1 MGNMG
6 HELVSAATLEQRGI
20 MPKGTAYK
28 MAKAGQLPSY
38 AVGAKGRGVRFNV
51 PEVLAALRRPAGVRV
66 SESAVEAQKVQA

>member
-28 MAKAGQLPSY
+28 MAKAGLIPSY
-38 AVGAKGRGVRFNV
+38 FCGTKGRGVRFRI
-51 PEVLAALRRPAGVRV
+51 PEVLAALRRPLAG
-66 SESAVEAQKVQA
+66 ELTQQAVTK